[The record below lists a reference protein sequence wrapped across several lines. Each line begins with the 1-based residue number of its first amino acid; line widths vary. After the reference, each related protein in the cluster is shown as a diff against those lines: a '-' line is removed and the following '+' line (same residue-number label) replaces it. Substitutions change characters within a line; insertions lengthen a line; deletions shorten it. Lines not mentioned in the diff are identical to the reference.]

1 MLDST
6 PHLAALHFAG
16 SSVSWLE
23 LVAFAF
29 ALGGVVLTAR
39 VSPWGW
45 PPTLV
50 ASALY
55 GWLFFEHRLYGDA
68 ALQLFFIAVSIWG
81 WRAWLRPL
89 QATDSQTPPGQIPPG
104 EAPPGHAPL
113 RQNPLG
119 VRSLSPTT
127 RTRLLIALGS
137 AWLATGLVLS
147 RFTDTD
153 VAWLDAAL
161 TAGSVV
167 AQVLLARRY
176 REAWALWVGVNAIAV
191 ALFAIKSLW
200 LTVILYAL
208 LLALSVLGWR
218 HWRRLA
224 SEG

>member
-1 MLDST
+1 MLDS
-6 PHLAALHFAG
+6 ALFFAG
-16 SSVSWLE
+16 TSVSWLE

-29 ALGGVVLTAR
+29 ALAGVVLTAR

-45 PPTLV
+45 PPTMV

-68 ALQLFFIAVSIWG
+68 ALQIFFIAVSIWG

-89 QATDSQTPPGQIPPG
+89 PTPDDERPSDQIRLSV
-104 EAPPGHAPL
+104 H
-113 RQNPLG
+113 
-119 VRSLSPTT
+119 SLSRPA
-127 RTRLLIALGS
+127 RLRLSIALG
-137 AWLATGLVLS
+137 ATWLATGTVLS

-153 VAWLDAAL
+153 VAWLDAAP
-161 TAGSVV
+161 TAGSLF

-176 REAWALWVGVNAIAV
+176 REAWALWIGVNAIAL

-200 LTVILYAL
+200 LTAILYAL

-218 HWRRLA
+218 HWQRLA
-224 SEG
+224 SQR

>member
-1 MLDST
+1 MLDS
-6 PHLAALHFAG
+6 ALPFAG
-16 SSVSWLE
+16 TSVSWLE

-29 ALGGVVLTAR
+29 ALAGVVLTAR

-45 PPTLV
+45 PPTMV

-89 QATDSQTPPGQIPPG
+89 PTPDDKRPSGQIP
-104 EAPPGHAPL
+104 L
-113 RQNPLG
+113 S
-119 VRSLSPTT
+119 VRSLSRPA
-127 RTRLLIALGS
+127 RLRLSIALGA
-137 AWLATGLVLS
+137 AWLATGTVLS

-153 VAWLDAAL
+153 VAWLDAAP
-161 TAGSVV
+161 TAGSLF

-200 LTVILYAL
+200 LTAILYAL

-218 HWRRLA
+218 HWQRLA
-224 SEG
+224 GQR

>member
-1 MLDST
+1 MLDSA
-6 PHLAALHFAG
+6 LQFAALNFAG
-16 SSVSWLE
+16 TSVSWLE
-23 LVAFAF
+23 LIAFAF

-45 PPTLV
+45 PPTIV

-81 WRAWLRPL
+81 WRAWLRPSRP
-89 QATDSQTPPGQIPPG
+89 TDGQPPRGQM
-104 EAPPGHAPL
+104 L
-113 RQNPLG
+113 LNQNRLS
-119 VRSLSPTT
+119 VSSLSRTALT
-127 RTRLLIALGS
+127 RVSIALG
-137 AWLATGLVLS
+137 ATWLATGLVLS

-161 TAGSVV
+161 TAGSLF

-200 LTVILYAL
+200 LTAILYAL

>member
-1 MLDST
+1 MLDS
-6 PHLAALHFAG
+6 ALPFAG
-16 SSVSWLE
+16 TSVSWLE

-29 ALGGVVLTAR
+29 ALAGVVLTAR

-45 PPTLV
+45 PPTMV

-81 WRAWLRPL
+81 WRAWLRPP
-89 QATDSQTPPGQIPPG
+89 QTPDGQSPSG
-104 EAPPGHAPL
+104 GN
-113 RQNPLG
+113 RLG
-119 VRSLSPTT
+119 VSSLSGPA
-127 RTRLLIALGS
+127 RLRLSIALGA
-137 AWLATGLVLS
+137 AWLATGAVLS

-153 VAWLDAAL
+153 VAWLDAAP
-161 TAGSVV
+161 TAGSLF

-200 LTVILYAL
+200 LTAILYAL

-218 HWRRLA
+218 HWQRLA
-224 SEG
+224 SQR

>member
-1 MLDST
+1 MPDS
-6 PHLAALHFAG
+6 ALPFAG
-16 SSVSWLE
+16 TSVSWLE

-29 ALGGVVLTAR
+29 ALAGVVLTAR

-45 PPTLV
+45 PPTIV

-81 WRAWLRPL
+81 WRAWLRAP
-89 QATDSQTPPGQIPPG
+89 QTPDGQHPSGAI
-104 EAPPGHAPL
+104 
-113 RQNPLG
+113 RLG
-119 VRSLSPTT
+119 VRSLSRPA
-127 RTRLLIALGS
+127 RLRVSIALG
-137 AWLATGLVLS
+137 ATWLATGTLLS

-153 VAWLDAAL
+153 VAWLDAAP
-161 TAGSVV
+161 TAGSLF

-176 REAWALWVGVNAIAV
+176 REAWALWVGVNAIAL

-200 LTVILYAL
+200 LTAILYAL

-218 HWRRLA
+218 HWQRLA
-224 SEG
+224 TQR

>member
-16 SSVSWLE
+16 TSVSWLE

-45 PPTLV
+45 PPTIV

-68 ALQLFFIAVSIWG
+68 ALQLFFIAVSVWG
-81 WRAWLRPL
+81 WRAWLRPS
-89 QATDSQTPPGQIPPG
+89 QQTDGQP
-104 EAPPGHAPL
+104 
-113 RQNPLG
+113 PLG
-119 VRSLSPTT
+119 QNRLGVSSLSRTALT
-127 RTRLLIALGS
+127 RVSIALG
-137 AWLATGLVLS
+137 ATWLATGLVLS

-161 TAGSVV
+161 TAGSLF

-200 LTVILYAL
+200 LTAILYAL

>member
-1 MLDST
+1 MLDS
-6 PHLAALHFAG
+6 ALFFAG
-16 SSVSWLE
+16 TSVSWLE

-29 ALGGVVLTAR
+29 ALAGVVLTAR

-45 PPTLV
+45 PPTMV

-89 QATDSQTPPGQIPPG
+89 PTPDDERPSDQIRLSV
-104 EAPPGHAPL
+104 H
-113 RQNPLG
+113 
-119 VRSLSPTT
+119 SLSRPA
-127 RTRLLIALGS
+127 RLRLSIALGA
-137 AWLATGLVLS
+137 AWLATGTVLS

-153 VAWLDAAL
+153 VAWLDAAP
-161 TAGSVV
+161 TAGSLF

-176 REAWALWVGVNAIAV
+176 REAWALWIGVNAIAL

-200 LTVILYAL
+200 LTAILYAL

-218 HWRRLA
+218 HWQRLA
-224 SEG
+224 SQR

>member
-1 MLDST
+1 MLDS
-6 PHLAALHFAG
+6 ALFFAG
-16 SSVSWLE
+16 TSVSWLE

-29 ALGGVVLTAR
+29 ALAGVVLTAR

-45 PPTLV
+45 PPTMV

-68 ALQLFFIAVSIWG
+68 ALQIFFIAVSIWG

-89 QATDSQTPPGQIPPG
+89 PTPDDERPSGQIPLSV
-104 EAPPGHAPL
+104 H
-113 RQNPLG
+113 
-119 VRSLSPTT
+119 SLSRPA
-127 RTRLLIALGS
+127 RLRLSIALG
-137 AWLATGLVLS
+137 ATWLATGTVLS

-153 VAWLDAAL
+153 VAWLDAAP
-161 TAGSVV
+161 TAGSLF

-176 REAWALWVGVNAIAV
+176 REAWALWIGVNAIAL

-200 LTVILYAL
+200 LTAILYAL

-218 HWRRLA
+218 HWQRLA
-224 SEG
+224 SQR

>member
-1 MLDST
+1 MLDS
-6 PHLAALHFAG
+6 ALFFAG
-16 SSVSWLE
+16 TSVSWLE

-29 ALGGVVLTAR
+29 ALAGVVLTAR

-45 PPTLV
+45 PPTMV

-68 ALQLFFIAVSIWG
+68 ALQIFFIAVSIWG

-89 QATDSQTPPGQIPPG
+89 PTPDDERPSGQIRLSV
-104 EAPPGHAPL
+104 H
-113 RQNPLG
+113 
-119 VRSLSPTT
+119 SLSRPA
-127 RTRLLIALGS
+127 RLRLSIALG
-137 AWLATGLVLS
+137 ATWLATGTVLS

-153 VAWLDAAL
+153 VAWLDAAP
-161 TAGSVV
+161 TAGSLF

-176 REAWALWVGVNAIAV
+176 REAWALWIGVNAIAL

-200 LTVILYAL
+200 LTAILYAL

-218 HWRRLA
+218 HWQRLA
-224 SEG
+224 SQR

>member
-1 MLDST
+1 MLDSA
-6 PHLAALHFAG
+6 LQFAALNFAG
-16 SSVSWLE
+16 TSVSWLE
-23 LVAFAF
+23 LIAFAF

-45 PPTLV
+45 PPTIV

-81 WRAWLRPL
+81 WRAWLRPSRP
-89 QATDSQTPPGQIPPG
+89 TDGQP
-104 EAPPGHAPL
+104 
-113 RQNPLG
+113 PLG
-119 VRSLSPTT
+119 RMLLNQNRLSVSSLSRTALT
-127 RTRLLIALGS
+127 RVSIALG
-137 AWLATGLVLS
+137 ATWLATGLVLS

-161 TAGSVV
+161 TAGSLF

-200 LTVILYAL
+200 LTAILYAL

>member
-1 MLDST
+1 MLDS
-6 PHLAALHFAG
+6 ALHFAG
-16 SSVSWLE
+16 TSVSWLE
-23 LVAFAF
+23 LVAFVF

-45 PPTLV
+45 PPTIV
-50 ASALY
+50 ASVLY
-55 GWLFFEHRLYGDA
+55 GWLFFEYRLYGDA

-81 WRAWLRPL
+81 WRAWLRPS
-89 QATDSQTPPGQIPPG
+89 QATDGQTPPGETPPG
-104 EAPPGHAPL
+104 QAPL
-113 RQNPLG
+113 RQNPLS
-119 VRSLSPTT
+119 VRSLSTT
-127 RTRLLIALGS
+127 ALTRLLIALS
-137 AWLATGLVLS
+137 AAWLATGLVLS

-161 TAGSVV
+161 AAGSVF

-200 LTVILYAL
+200 LTAILYAL

-224 SEG
+224 SQG

>member
-1 MLDST
+1 MLDS
-6 PHLAALHFAG
+6 ALFFAG
-16 SSVSWLE
+16 TSASWLE

-29 ALGGVVLTAR
+29 ALAGVVLTAR

-45 PPTLV
+45 PPTMV

-68 ALQLFFIAVSIWG
+68 ALQIFFIAVSIWG

-89 QATDSQTPPGQIPPG
+89 QTPDDERPSDQIRLSV
-104 EAPPGHAPL
+104 H
-113 RQNPLG
+113 
-119 VRSLSPTT
+119 SLSRPA
-127 RTRLLIALGS
+127 RLRLSIALG
-137 AWLATGLVLS
+137 ATWLATGTVLS

-153 VAWLDAAL
+153 VAWLDAAP
-161 TAGSVV
+161 TAGSLF

-176 REAWALWVGVNAIAV
+176 REAWALWIGVNAIAL

-200 LTVILYAL
+200 LTAILYAL

-218 HWRRLA
+218 HWQRLA
-224 SEG
+224 SQR

>member
-1 MLDST
+1 MLDS
-6 PHLAALHFAG
+6 ALPFAG
-16 SSVSWLE
+16 TSVSWLE

-29 ALGGVVLTAR
+29 ALAGVVLTAR

-45 PPTLV
+45 PPTMV

-81 WRAWLRPL
+81 WRAWLRPP
-89 QATDSQTPPGQIPPG
+89 QTPDGQSPSG
-104 EAPPGHAPL
+104 GN
-113 RQNPLG
+113 RLG
-119 VRSLSPTT
+119 VRSLSRPA
-127 RTRLLIALGS
+127 RLRLSIALGA
-137 AWLATGLVLS
+137 AWLATGAVLS

-153 VAWLDAAL
+153 VAWLDAAP
-161 TAGSVV
+161 TAGSLF

-176 REAWALWVGVNAIAV
+176 REAWALWIGVNAIAL

-200 LTVILYAL
+200 LTAILYVL

-218 HWRRLA
+218 HWQRLA
-224 SEG
+224 SQR

>member
-1 MLDST
+1 MLDS
-6 PHLAALHFAG
+6 ALFFAG
-16 SSVSWLE
+16 TSVSWLE
-23 LVAFAF
+23 LIAFAF
-29 ALGGVVLTAR
+29 ALAGVVLTAR

-45 PPTLV
+45 PPTMV

-89 QATDSQTPPGQIPPG
+89 PTPDDTRASGQTR
-104 EAPPGHAPL
+104 L
-113 RQNPLG
+113 S
-119 VRSLSPTT
+119 VRSLSQPA
-127 RTRLLIALGS
+127 RLRLSIALGTT
-137 AWLATGLVLS
+137 WLATGTVLS

-153 VAWLDAAL
+153 VAWLDAAP
-161 TAGSVV
+161 TAGSLF

-176 REAWALWVGVNAIAV
+176 CEAWALWMGVNAIAL

-200 LTVILYAL
+200 LTAILYAL

-218 HWRRLA
+218 HWQRLA
-224 SEG
+224 SQR

>member
-1 MLDST
+1 MLDS
-6 PHLAALHFAG
+6 ALFFAG
-16 SSVSWLE
+16 TSVSWLE

-29 ALGGVVLTAR
+29 ALAGVVLTAR

-45 PPTLV
+45 PPTMV

-68 ALQLFFIAVSIWG
+68 ALQIFFIGVSIWG

-89 QATDSQTPPGQIPPG
+89 PTPDDERPSDQIRLSV
-104 EAPPGHAPL
+104 H
-113 RQNPLG
+113 
-119 VRSLSPTT
+119 SLSRPA
-127 RTRLLIALGS
+127 RLRLSIALG
-137 AWLATGLVLS
+137 ATWLATGTVLS

-153 VAWLDAAL
+153 VAWLDAAP
-161 TAGSVV
+161 TAGSLF

-176 REAWALWVGVNAIAV
+176 REAWALWIGVNAIAL

-200 LTVILYAL
+200 LTAILYAL

-218 HWRRLA
+218 HWQRLA
-224 SEG
+224 SQR